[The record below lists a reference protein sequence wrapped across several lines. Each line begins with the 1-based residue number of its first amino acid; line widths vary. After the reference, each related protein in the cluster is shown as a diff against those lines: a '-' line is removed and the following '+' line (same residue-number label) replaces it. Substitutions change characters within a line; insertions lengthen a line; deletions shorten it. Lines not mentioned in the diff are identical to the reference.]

1 MAAVLRAI
9 DAVAWTRARIT
20 KERCTANGG
29 RVSTAARVSIGATPS
44 RGRNRRPAATEA
56 ERVRSR
62 RYSLMLGASGTFLTW
77 VTPSAMILVS

>member
-1 MAAVLRAI
+1 MAAVPRAI
-9 DAVAWTRARIT
+9 GAVAWTRARIK

-29 RVSTAARVSIGATPS
+29 RVLTAARVSIGATPS
-44 RGRNRRPAATEA
+44 RGRNTRPAATEA
-56 ERVRSR
+56 ERSVS